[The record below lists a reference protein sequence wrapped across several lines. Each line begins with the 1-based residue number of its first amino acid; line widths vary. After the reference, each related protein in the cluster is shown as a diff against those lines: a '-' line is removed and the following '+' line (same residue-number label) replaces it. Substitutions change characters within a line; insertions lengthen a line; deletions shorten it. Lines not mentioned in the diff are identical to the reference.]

1 MNPAWNPTLNR
12 ERLSKAATII
22 SVLLIVALEL
32 GGRPD
37 LTWGLRGLCAV
48 AFVAGWIGGRSPT
61 THAVWV
67 IAAPLAPATLGLLSG
82 REGPVVDLV
91 WMTGLTGSL
100 VRSLSWSTWTFPA
113 TWRVPLGG
121 GGPAALL
128 ARPALVAGGSGFFVR
143 GLYDTRARK
152 LWGPLSAPHM
162 GCRVPYVVPPS

>member
-22 SVLLIVALEL
+22 SVLLIVALQL
-32 GGRPD
+32 GAHPD
-37 LTWGLRGLCAV
+37 LTWGLRGLCTV

-67 IAAPLAPATLGLLSG
+67 IAAPLTPATLGLLSG

-91 WMTGLTGSL
+91 WMTALTWSL

-113 TWRVPLGG
+113 TWRVLLGG
-121 GGPAALL
+121 RGLAASLAL
-128 ARPALVAGGSGFFVR
+128 ARGGGRGGGFSLRRPLRTWACDSVGGLLV
-143 GLYDTRARK
+143 
-152 LWGPLSAPHM
+152 
-162 GCRVPYVVPPS
+162 